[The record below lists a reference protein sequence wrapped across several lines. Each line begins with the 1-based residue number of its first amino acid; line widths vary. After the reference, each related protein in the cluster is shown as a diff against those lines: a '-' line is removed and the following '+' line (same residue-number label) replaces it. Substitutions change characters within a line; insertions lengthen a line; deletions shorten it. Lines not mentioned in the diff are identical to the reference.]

1 MSMIARRLGQLGSA
15 APWLASLGAIGLLL
29 LVWPAQRAL
38 GSSAQDQGESSSKR
52 PSSPLPEDSS
62 ASDPAAKSRA
72 AAEKDIDV
80 GEFYTHKGD
89 IDAAISRYQDAA
101 AVAPNF
107 AKPRLLLGEA
117 FEKKG
122 DKTAAVKY
130 YKEYLQVDPKAP
142 DKEKVQKKI
151 EKLTR

>member
-1 MSMIARRLGQLGSA
+1 MIARRLRLLGSA
-15 APWLASLGAIGLLL
+15 ACWFVALGAIALFF
-29 LVWPAQRAL
+29 LVWPAQRVL
-38 GSSAQDQGESSSKR
+38 GSSPQDPGESSSKR
-52 PSSPLPEDSS
+52 PSGPLPPDSS
-62 ASDPAAKSRA
+62 TSNPEAASRA

-80 GEFYTHKGD
+80 GVFYMHKGD
-89 IDAAISRYQDAA
+89 VDAAIGRYQDAA

-122 DKTAAVKY
+122 DKAAAVKY

>member
-1 MSMIARRLGQLGSA
+1 MIARRLGQLGGA
-15 APWLASLGAIGLLL
+15 ARLLASLGAIGLFLL
-29 LVWPAQRAL
+29 AWPARRAL
-38 GSSAQDQGESSSKR
+38 GSSPQDQGESSSKR
-52 PSSPLPEDSS
+52 NSSPLPEDSS
-62 ASDPAAKSRA
+62 ASNPEAKSRA

-80 GEFYTHKGD
+80 GVFYMHKGD
-89 IDAAISRYQDAA
+89 VDAAIGRYQDAA
-101 AVAPNF
+101 TVAPNY